1 MNSYNFNKT
10 LIKYSTFFIFC
21 IFILNNSLYSNNIEN
36 EVSQVSS
43 QLMCPVCQGQT
54 VSESNS
60 DLAID
65 MRLII
70 KRKLEE
76 GQSREEI
83 LSYFVER
90 YGDTVLASP
99 PVKGINWIL
108 WASPLIALFVG
119 VIFIHFY
126 LSRTK
131 EMPRDQASSRK
142 NNTNKDSDIEY
153 KKIIEKE
160 LKNLD

>member
-1 MNSYNFNKT
+1 
-10 LIKYSTFFIFC
+10 
-21 IFILNNSLYSNNIEN
+21 
-36 EVSQVSS
+36 
-43 QLMCPVCQGQT
+43 MCPVCQGQT

-65 MRLII
+65 MRSII

-90 YGDTVLASP
+90 YGETVLASP

-108 WASPLIALFVG
+108 WASPLIAIFVG

-126 LSRTK
+126 LSRIK